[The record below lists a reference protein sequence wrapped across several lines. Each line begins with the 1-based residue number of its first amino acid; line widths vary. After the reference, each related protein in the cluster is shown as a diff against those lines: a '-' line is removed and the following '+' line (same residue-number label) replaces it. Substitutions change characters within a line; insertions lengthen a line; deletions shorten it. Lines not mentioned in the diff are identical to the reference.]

1 MGLPTSS
8 FHYAHTCASLFSH
21 YAEAWPRIQGH
32 SSLNTPNHLTL
43 TLRQPF
49 GVAALILPWNA
60 GVHFL
65 GAKAAPA
72 LMAGCTVVLKGSE
85 KAPLAVAKIAELVV
99 EAGFPPGVFNVL
111 SGGGTPCGA
120 ALAEHGDVRVLSFTG
135 SARTGRA
142 IQVAA
147 ARSNLKKVVLELG
160 GKSPAVVFDDADV
173 DKAARQTAR
182 SVLVNSGQV
191 CMANTRV
198 YVQRGVREA
207 FLERFVEVFRGVTAG
222 DPVEGGTEM
231 GPQADGVQYGIVM
244 GYIDGAKEGGG
255 KLLTGG
261 EGKLDS
267 TGGYFVE
274 PTVFVDV
281 PEDDKITKEE
291 VFGPVVVIN
300 TFDTEAEAIAKA
312 NDTEFGLYASVYTRD
327 ISRAIRVAKAI
338 ESGYVAVNCTSPLT
352 GRDLPFGGYKSSGQG
367 REGLLYSMENFLE
380 TKSVIIQIDSE

>member
-142 IQVAA
+142 IQMAA

-231 GPQADGVQYGIVM
+231 GPQADGVQYEIVM
-244 GYIDGAKEGGG
+244 RYIDGAKEGGG

-261 EGKLDS
+261 GGKLDS

-352 GRDLPFGGYKSSGQG
+352 GRDLPFGGYKGSGQG